1 VHPNEFCAAGARKD
15 VPGLR
20 ARREAAMLIHA
31 TAIAIET
38 ELGFRAVLLRG
49 RSGSGKSDL
58 ALRLIDAGARLVT
71 DDQSV
76 LSRRGEAIIVS
87 PPARISGLME
97 VRGIGIMRVEALA
110 EAPVVLIADLL
121 PPERIERMPARRRE
135 EIFGLSLPVIAVT
148 PFEASAPAK
157 LRLALRAFTQ
167 PGLPV
172 ML

>member
-1 VHPNEFCAAGARKD
+1 
-15 VPGLR
+15 
-20 ARREAAMLIHA
+20 MLIHA
-31 TAIAIET
+31 TAVALET

-76 LSRRGEAIIVS
+76 LSRRGDAIVVTA
-87 PPARISGLME
+87 PARISGLME

-110 EAPVVLIADLL
+110 EAPVVLIADLV
-121 PPERIERMPARRRE
+121 PSEQIDRMPERRRE
-135 EIFGLSLPVIAVT
+135 TILGLSLPVIAVA

-157 LRLALRAFTQ
+157 LRLALHAFTE

>member
-1 VHPNEFCAAGARKD
+1 MSET
-15 VPGLR
+15 LR
-20 ARREAAMLIHA
+20 IHA
-31 TAIAIET
+31 TAIAIAT
-38 ELGFRAVLLRG
+38 EQGFRSMLLRG

-76 LSRRGEAIIVS
+76 LSRRGDAIVVS
-87 PPARISGLME
+87 PPARISGLLE

-110 EAPVVLIADLL
+110 EAPVMLIVDLVA
-121 PPERIERMPARRRE
+121 PEQIDRMPERRRE
-135 EIFGLSLPVIAVT
+135 TILGLALPVIAVA
-148 PFEASAPAK
+148 PFETSAAAK

>member
-1 VHPNEFCAAGARKD
+1 MTGT
-15 VPGLR
+15 L
-20 ARREAAMLIHA
+20 LIHA
-31 TAIAIET
+31 TAVAIET
-38 ELGFRAVLLRG
+38 QQGFRAMLLRG

-76 LSRRGEAIIVS
+76 LVRRGEAIVVT

-97 VRGIGIMRVEALA
+97 VRGIGIVRVAALA
-110 EAPVVLIADLL
+110 EATVALIVELVPA
-121 PPERIERMPARRRE
+121 EQIERLPERRRE
-135 EIFGLSLPVIAVT
+135 AVLGLSLPVIAAT

-157 LRLALRAFTQ
+157 LRLALRAIAE
-167 PGLPV
+167 PGLPR

>member
-1 VHPNEFCAAGARKD
+1 MTET
-15 VPGLR
+15 LR
-20 ARREAAMLIHA
+20 VHA
-31 TAIAIET
+31 TAVAIAT
-38 ELGFRAVLLRG
+38 ALGIRAVLLRG

-58 ALRLIDAGARLVT
+58 ALRLIDAGAHLVT

-76 LSRRGEAIIVS
+76 LSRRGDAIVVTA
-87 PPARISGLME
+87 PARISGLME

-110 EAPVVLIADLL
+110 EAPVVLIADLV
-121 PPERIERMPARRRE
+121 PSEQIDRMPERRRE
-135 EIFGLSLPVIAVT
+135 TILGLSLPVIAVA

-157 LRLALRAFTQ
+157 LRLALHAFTE